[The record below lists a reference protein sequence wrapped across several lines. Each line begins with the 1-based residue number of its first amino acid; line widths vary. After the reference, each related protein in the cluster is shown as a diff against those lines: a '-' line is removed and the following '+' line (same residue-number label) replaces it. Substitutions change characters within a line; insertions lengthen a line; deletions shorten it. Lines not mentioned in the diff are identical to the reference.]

1 MTDKESRIKEEIGRL
16 RQRLARL
23 EATLEVLSEF
33 EDTKPE
39 SPPKQET
46 TTDKPG
52 ATQAVRTLFEN
63 EPKRKWR
70 PKEIVELLQDMMDQ
84 DQLKVKA
91 GRKPLDFTHTIL
103 RELVKQEF
111 IIKHQPVRGSRRS
124 YYIKASD
131 PP

>member
-1 MTDKESRIKEEIGRL
+1 MADKESRIKEEIDHL
-16 RQRLARL
+16 RQRIARL
-23 EATLEVLSEF
+23 EAALEVLSEF
-33 EDTKPE
+33 EETKPE
-39 SPPKQET
+39 PTPKQE

-70 PKEIVELLQDMMDQ
+70 PKEIAELLQDMMDQ

-111 IIKHQPVRGSRRS
+111 ITKHQPVRGSRRS
-124 YYIKASD
+124 YYIKTSD